1 MLDAIRRIVT
11 AECHASNSPRDP
23 EFELFDRFPLIDN
36 DAATTERVS
45 SAFTNFFA
53 DVADDAR
60 TGRSDDPERTTPTTS
75 RLAARTAV
83 NAPFNANANV
93 PTKSNTR
100 STRGSTLTARVYR
113 MTHLGLAPARPPR
126 SPTRAMSFPIGGK
139 VLDRSGASREA

>member
-1 MLDAIRRIVT
+1 MHLAAR
-11 AECHASNSPRDP
+11 PRVRAVRP
-23 EFELFDRFPLIDN
+23 VPADRH

-53 DVADDAR
+53 DVADDAA
-60 TGRSDDPERTTPTTS
+60 TGRSEIPSVTTPTTS

-93 PTKSNTR
+93 PTKTNTR
-100 STRGSTLTARVYR
+100 STRSSTLTARVYR
-113 MTHLGLAPARPPR
+113 LTHLGLAPARPPR
-126 SPTRAMSFPIGGK
+126 GPTRAMSFPIGGK